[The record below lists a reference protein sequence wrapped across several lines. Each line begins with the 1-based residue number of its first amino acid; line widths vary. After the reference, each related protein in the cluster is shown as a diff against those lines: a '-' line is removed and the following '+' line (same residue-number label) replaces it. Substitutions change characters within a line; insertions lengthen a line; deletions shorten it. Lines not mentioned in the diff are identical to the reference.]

1 MIPTEHR
8 GQRTEEEEDI
18 VGRIR
23 VGKPD
28 ISPDGLAHV
37 AGNHQGN
44 ATGGYEKQKGHHA
57 DGTADARR
65 STGVSPRKHDPI
77 LPIMPNLPPG

>member
-1 MIPTEHR
+1 MNRDDERKEGPMA
-8 GQRTEEEEDI
+8 D
-18 VGRIR
+18 IR

-28 ISPDGLAHV
+28 VKIDAPSHV
-37 AGNHQGN
+37 WGNHQGN
-44 ATGGYEKQKGHHA
+44 HKGNYRKSRGHNK

-65 STGVSPRKHDPI
+65 STGIAPKKHDAI